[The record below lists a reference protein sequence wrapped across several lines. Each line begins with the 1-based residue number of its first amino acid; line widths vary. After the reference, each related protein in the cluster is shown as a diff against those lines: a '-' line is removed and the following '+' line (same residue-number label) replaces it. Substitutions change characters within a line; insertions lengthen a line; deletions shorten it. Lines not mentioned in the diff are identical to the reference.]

1 MLCSRLTSSGAT
13 RSFRARHGL
22 ALIALALCASAL
34 PAQGRVVVSLRGY
47 EAPIMLDTV
56 GSLVDVKAPIGRVYE
71 AAIAAFE
78 ELGIPVNAKDPAR
91 GIVAATRFAK
101 MHSLAGRAMSEF
113 FSCGSGP
120 TGPHADEWRL
130 DIAVAALLEAGADGT
145 TRLRLAT
152 VTSAQDVLG
161 SARDPLPCSSTGRFE
176 TILLN
181 LITRKSAGS

>member
-1 MLCSRLTSSGAT
+1 MP
-13 RSFRARHGL
+13 L
-22 ALIALALCASAL
+22 ALVSVALCASAL
-34 PAQGRVVVSLRGY
+34 AAQPRVMISLRGY
-47 EAPIMLDTV
+47 QAPIMLDTV
-56 GSLVDVKAPIGRVYE
+56 GSVVEVKAPPTKVYD
-71 AAIAAFE
+71 ATIAAFG

-101 MHSLAGRAMSEF
+101 MHSLAGKTMSEL

-130 DIAVAALLEAGADGT
+130 DIAVAALLDAGAAGS

-152 VTSAQDVLG
+152 VTSAQDVQG
-161 SARDPLPCSSTGRFE
+161 SARDPLPCSSTGRLE

-181 LITRKSAGS
+181 LITKKSAGS

>member
-1 MLCSRLTSSGAT
+1 
-13 RSFRARHGL
+13 
-22 ALIALALCASAL
+22 
-34 PAQGRVVVSLRGY
+34 
-47 EAPIMLDTV
+47 
-56 GSLVDVKAPIGRVYE
+56 
-71 AAIAAFE
+71 
-78 ELGIPVNAKDPAR
+78 VNAKDPAR

-101 MHSLAGRAMSEF
+101 MHSLAGRAMSEL